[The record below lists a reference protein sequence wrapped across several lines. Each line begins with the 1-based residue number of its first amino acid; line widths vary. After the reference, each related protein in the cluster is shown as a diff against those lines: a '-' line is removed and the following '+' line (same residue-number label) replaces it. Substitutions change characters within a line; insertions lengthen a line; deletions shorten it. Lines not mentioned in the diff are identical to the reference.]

1 MRSEILWL
9 TVFRGAEDYNIT
21 LKINNFEKK
30 NIFVVNIWTLSLYN
44 VIAPTVNPETF
55 IIIFL
60 CEKIPTC
67 QYLALLCITASSRWS
82 FVTTFACFCLFLP
95 SKAHQQLVDKMDG
108 LRRVNSRVDMFGN
121 LVSTLKNIQSSTNT
135 LKDPLTNITS
145 SSCSL
150 LSLVQLLDYQDSSS
164 HGDGHVQSCRQIFL
178 SVTSTQSDKVNQE
191 PKFYTKIKVRIV
203 ENTLRAAGNF
213 HFLVVNWHQLFAWR
227 CHQRLLKSL
236 WYCNHCSR
244 IQ

>member
-9 TVFRGAEDYNIT
+9 TVFQGAEDYNIT

-55 IIIFL
+55 IIIFI

-95 SKAHQQLVDKMDG
+95 SKAQQQLVDKMDG

-121 LVSTLKNIQSSTNT
+121 LVSTLKNISQIPT
-135 LKDPLTNITS
+135 LSMTNITS

-150 LSLVQLLDYQDSSS
+150 LSLVQLLDYQDSSA
-164 HGDGHVQSCRQIFL
+164 HGDGHVQSCRQFFL
-178 SVTSTQSDKVNQE
+178 SVTST
-191 PKFYTKIKVRIV
+191 
-203 ENTLRAAGNF
+203 
-213 HFLVVNWHQLFAWR
+213 
-227 CHQRLLKSL
+227 
-236 WYCNHCSR
+236 
-244 IQ
+244 